1 MILRALFVVI
11 YYVSF
16 LHLAYGEDILEDQK
30 MLNQF
35 GYRAG
40 PSDGIWGKKTNKAIV
55 LYLKDRGLDF
65 DGTFDANELDSLE
78 RTLKKSKIKD

>member
-16 LHLAYGEDILEDQK
+16 LHLAYGEDILEGQK

-40 PSDGIWGKKTNKAIV
+40 PSDGILGKKTNKALV
-55 LYLKDRGLDF
+55 LYLKERRLDF
-65 DGTFDANELDSLE
+65 DGTLDANEVYSLG
-78 RTLKKSKIKD
+78 RAADRY